1 MIFKARVLFI
11 PYEKNVSKNM
21 LTMLT
26 IVLYKIGGKLF
37 QYYVKLKFQHLN

>member
-1 MIFKARVLFI
+1 MIFKVHVLFI
-11 PYEKNVSKNM
+11 LYEKNVSKNM

-37 QYYVKLKFQHLN
+37 QYYVKLKFKDLN